1 MEQKKKITVITLI
14 PRSGRFYAGQV
25 KELFG
30 DLAEVTYFSTGDRSV
45 EQIHPADL
53 YLVSTDAFE
62 TAEDAAKYIPP
73 QAQVV
78 EIQLT
83 YPKEVIRTLKEL
95 PRGTKVL
102 FVNVTRQMAREAVT
116 QLEQLGV
123 SQLYFV
129 PFGADGTENPGWRKE
144 NIEIA
149 VTPDEPSF
157 VPEGIKQVINIGHRP
172 CTPSTMIEAALRLGH
187 EELLEGKAFQGYMRS
202 MAAENYSFE
211 HMFDRSRRLES
222 RYELLIEILDEG
234 MIGVNEHGEVIAC
247 NQKAADIT
255 GCRPKQA
262 IGRSAEIVF
271 PYIPFGACLRYQKKE
286 TPRLIRIGSANINL
300 SVIPVI
306 RAGECLGAFASL
318 QRFNEL
324 EKRQNEL
331 RGQLLRKGYLAK
343 YRFEDV
349 VGCSEAIEHTRE
361 ILRKMA
367 EAESP
372 VLLIGETGTGKE
384 LFAHAVHLASRRSDG
399 PFVAINVAAM
409 PENLLESELFGY
421 EEGAFTGAKK
431 GGRPGLFEFAH
442 QGTLFLDEVEGMSPA
457 MQVKLLRVLQEQ
469 EVMRVGGNQIIHVDV
484 RIVAATNE
492 ALEDRV
498 EKGSFRRDLYY
509 RLNALPAL
517 IPPLRERGDDI
528 FLLIDYFRKQ
538 TGGTFELSKEV
549 REMFVNYR
557 WPGNI
562 RELANVVEYL
572 CFTGKKVI
580 SPEDLPVTFIRSAEQ
595 PENRRQSRG
604 CEKEIREKKE
614 YSFETEE
621 RNDVFW
627 FVLGQLYEAGTK
639 GQMVGREYLLKE
651 AKERHLPISQ
661 HEIRQTLELLSNL
674 GLVRVTRGRG
684 GSRITPQGWEMWE
697 RLGESTTI

>member
-1 MEQKKKITVITLI
+1 MEQKKRITVITLI
-14 PRSGRFYAGQV
+14 PRSGRFYAGQL

-30 DLAEVTYFSTGDRSV
+30 DLAEVAYFSTGDRSV
-45 EQIHPADL
+45 DRICPADL

-62 TAEDAAKYIPP
+62 TAEDAGKYIPP

-83 YPKEVIRTLKEL
+83 YFRRVIQTLKEI
-95 PRGTKVL
+95 PKGTKVL

-123 SQLYFV
+123 TQLYFV
-129 PFGADGTENPGWRKE
+129 PFGADGTEDPGWRNEK
-144 NIEIA
+144 ISIA

-157 VPEGIKQVINIGHRP
+157 VPDGIEKVINIGHRP
-172 CTPSTMIEAALRLGH
+172 CAPATMIEAALRLGH
-187 EELLEGKAFQGYMRS
+187 EEILEGKAFQSYMRS
-202 MAAENYSFE
+202 AAAENYSFE
-211 HMFDRSRRLES
+211 HIFDRSRRLES

-255 GCRPKQA
+255 GKTPEQA
-262 IGRSAEIVF
+262 IGRPAEIVF
-271 PYIPFGACLRYQKKE
+271 PYIPFEVCLRYQKKE
-286 TPRLIRIGSANINL
+286 LPRLIRIGSANINL
-300 SVIPVI
+300 SVVPVI

-343 YRFEDV
+343 YHFEDV
-349 VGCSEAIEHTRE
+349 VGKSKAIEQTRE

-367 EAESP
+367 NAESP

-384 LFAHAVHLASRRSDG
+384 LFAHAVHLASRRRDG

-442 QGTLFLDEVEGMSPA
+442 HGTLFLDEVEGMSPA
-457 MQVKLLRVLQEQ
+457 LQVKLLRVLQER
-469 EVMRVGGNQIIHVDV
+469 EIMRVGGTSIIPIDV

-492 ALEDRV
+492 SLERKV
-498 EKGSFRRDLYY
+498 AEGTFRRDLYY
-509 RLNALPAL
+509 RLSTLPIV
-517 IPPLRERGDDI
+517 IPPLSERGDDL
-528 FLLIDYFRKQ
+528 FLILEQFQKELGGSFRLTPQ
-538 TGGTFELSKEV
+538 V
-549 REMFVNYR
+549 RGFLKSYS

-562 RELANVVEYL
+562 RELRNVVEYFL
-572 CFTGKKVI
+572 YTGHDPI
-580 SPEDLPVTFIRSAEQ
+580 TMEDLPPTVFHRAPQAPIRQLPETPQQPSSDVFRFVLEQLYQASEARQPIGRERLLQLARDAFVPTSQQEIRSILA
-595 PENRRQSRG
+595 
-604 CEKEIREKKE
+604 
-614 YSFETEE
+614 
-621 RNDVFW
+621 
-627 FVLGQLYEAGTK
+627 
-639 GQMVGREYLLKE
+639 QM
-651 AKERHLPISQ
+651 ADQ
-661 HEIRQTLELLSNL
+661 
-674 GLVRVTRGRG
+674 GLVRVSRGRG
-684 GSRITPQGWEMWE
+684 GSQLTPEGRQLYETGRI
-697 RLGESTTI
+697 